1 MKEQKNEDKIKNED
15 EIKDIIVYG
24 RPGDKNCDKVTEDF
38 DKAKI
43 PYLFVHIDANPTNNQ
58 EMWAFL
64 KQANYKGTGGIS
76 LPIVNMYGV
85 LKVST
90 EATVDSVQKVKAGKG
105 GNVVEA

>member
-1 MKEQKNEDKIKNED
+1 
-15 EIKDIIVYG
+15 
-24 RPGDKNCDKVTEDF
+24 
-38 DKAKI
+38 
-43 PYLFVHIDANPTNNQ
+43 
-58 EMWAFL
+58 MWAFL

-105 GNVVEA
+105 G